1 MLGDTRWP
9 RPSAELDTQEHLR
22 RQQRHQ
28 PPERKVGDGTTEA
41 ALRAEAETGK
51 PVGDGGGHAEKAT
64 AAVTT
69 LQELVTKLRGR
80 KENLG
85 PDPALVS
92 EIDAAIARALQR
104 ITALRGGLDM
114 WNNRATL
121 YPKIWKPDGTLRNPI
136 GPVSALPPTPPD
148 QDHQDGGAP

>member
-1 MLGDTRWP
+1 M
-9 RPSAELDTQEHLR
+9 
-22 RQQRHQ
+22 
-28 PPERKVGDGTTEA
+28 
-41 ALRAEAETGK
+41 
-51 PVGDGGGHAEKAT
+51 
-64 AAVTT
+64 
-69 LQELVTKLRGR
+69 TKLRGR

-104 ITALRGGLDM
+104 ITALRGGLDV

-136 GPVSALPPTPPD
+136 GPVSPLPPTPPD